1 MDTVTTNISI
11 RQYFIKQLSTTA
23 STCIVAND
31 TIKHTELD
39 WTTIDMT
46 QFDKVEAAAK
56 AKITPTLCCPDIL
69 SVSLK
74 IFPPCSNP
82 TCNKK
87 LVIIVGEKIITCG
100 SCNRRLLV

>member
-1 MDTVTTNISI
+1 MTG
-11 RQYFIKQLSTTA
+11 

-39 WTTIDMT
+39 WITIDMT
-46 QFDKVEAAAK
+46 PFGKVEAAAK
-56 AKITPTLCCPDIL
+56 AKITPTLCFPDIL

-74 IFPPCSNP
+74 IFPTCSNP
-82 TCNKK
+82 TCKK
-87 LVIIVGEKIITCG
+87 KVVIIIGEKFITCA